1 MNSYLELHRAHI
13 SLLGMDLHDI
23 NDNDNI
29 NKNDYNNNSKYNNNS
44 NYNNTN
50 K

>member
-1 MNSYLELHRAHI
+1 MNLYLELYRVYI
-13 SLLGMDLHDI
+13 FLLGMDLYDI

-44 NYNNTN
+44 NYNNIN